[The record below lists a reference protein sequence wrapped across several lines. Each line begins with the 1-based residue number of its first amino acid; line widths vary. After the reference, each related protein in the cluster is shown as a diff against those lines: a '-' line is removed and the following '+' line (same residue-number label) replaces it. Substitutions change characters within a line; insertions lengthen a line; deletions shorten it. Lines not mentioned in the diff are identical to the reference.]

1 MYVLHYAP
9 DNASLIIRLVLEA
22 AALPYRTAL
31 VDRATRQQDSTAYRA
46 LNPAGLIPTL
56 ETPDGVVSETAAI
69 LLWLGDRHGL
79 CPAPDMAD
87 RGTLLRWLFFTSNT
101 AHADL
106 RQVFYPDQYV
116 PDATIPA
123 HRAILTARMQR
134 HFGLLDTAATDHPDL
149 FASTGILAP
158 YVAMLVRWSV
168 IYPKG
173 QVQWF
178 DLARYPAL
186 QAMAFALEAMP
197 ATQRAMAVEGISG
210 APFSRPAYANP
221 REGSAT

>member
-9 DNASLIIRLVLEA
+9 DNASLIVRLVLEGA
-22 AALPYRTAL
+22 GLPYRTAL
-31 VDRATRQQDSTAYRA
+31 VDRSTRQQDSAAYRA
-46 LNPAGLIPTL
+46 LNPTGLIPVL
-56 ETPDGVVSETAAI
+56 ETPDGVVSETGAI

-79 CPAPDMAD
+79 CPAPDSAG
-87 RGTLLRWLFFTSNT
+87 RGTFLRWLFFASNT

-106 RQVFYPDQYV
+106 RQLFYPGQYV
-116 PDATIPA
+116 PEAVIPA
-123 HRAILTARMQR
+123 HHAILNGRMQR
-134 HFGLLDTAATDHPDL
+134 HFTLLDGAATDHPGL
-149 FASTGILAP
+149 FAPGGVLAP
-158 YVAMLVRWSV
+158 YVAMMMRWAV

-186 QAMAFALEAMP
+186 QAMAQAVEALP
-197 ATQRAMAVEGISG
+197 TTRRAMAAEGISG

-221 REGSAT
+221 IVGSAT